1 MRERE
6 EKNMEGKGKIQGEGE
21 CVQRVLTKNAGRVRE
36 RDKERERERGRERE
50 RERQRERETEGE
62 ADTIRVGSIS
72 LKHRLTVS
80 LKLTITQ
87 QGPWVEK

>member
-1 MRERE
+1 MR
-6 EKNMEGKGKIQGEGE
+6 G
-21 CVQRVLTKNAGRVRE
+21 
-36 RDKERERERGRERE
+36 EREREKVRERE
-50 RERQRERETEGE
+50 KEGE